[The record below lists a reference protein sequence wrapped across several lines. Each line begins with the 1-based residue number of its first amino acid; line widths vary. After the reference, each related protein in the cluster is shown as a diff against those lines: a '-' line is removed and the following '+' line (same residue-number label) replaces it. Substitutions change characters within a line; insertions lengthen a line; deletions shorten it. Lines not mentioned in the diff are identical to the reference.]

1 MSNEQNITNRR
12 FNFNKNSKHIVSN
25 SQNFLDKPINMNV
38 QNINNNEINYNN
50 DNNENNNKDN
60 QRKLPKIINSIDGK
74 GRNPYYFNK
83 TSGIIGFNKGISY
96 NSLKDLSE
104 NNNNN
109 NNNPQSKFK
118 RLKIIEKKN
127 SKEKKDLIEE
137 NNDSFIDE
145 LTDILNNV
153 NNNKNKNINQ
163 QQIILEDSKDNLNNS
178 MNDEENKSE
187 DDIEPDPRINFEHIN
202 QLNQK
207 RPQTS
212 YGGLNT
218 RRKNLQTAL
227 QGKQNY
233 NQPHFTNYFN
243 FPNFNHN
250 YNK

>member
-1 MSNEQNITNRR
+1 MSNEQNIINRR
-12 FNFNKNSKHIVSN
+12 FNFNKTKHIIS
-25 SQNFLDKPINMNV
+25 STQSYPEKPIDINI
-38 QNINNNEINYNN
+38 QNINVNQLNYYNKDNNNNEI
-50 DNNENNNKDN
+50 
-60 QRKLPKIINSIDGK
+60 K
-74 GRNPYYFNK
+74 GRNLFNYFNK
-83 TSGIIGFNKGISY
+83 TSGLIGFNKGLSY

-104 NNNNN
+104 NNN
-109 NNNPQSKFK
+109 PQLKFK

-127 SKEKKDLIEE
+127 LIEE

-178 MNDEENKSE
+178 INDEENKSE

-227 QGKQNY
+227 KGKQNL
-233 NQPHFTNYFN
+233 NQPNFTNYFN

>member
-1 MSNEQNITNRR
+1 MSNEKNIINRR
-12 FNFNKNSKHIVSN
+12 FNFNKTKHIIS
-25 SQNFLDKPINMNV
+25 STQSYPEKPIDINI
-38 QNINNNEINYNN
+38 QNININQINYYNN
-50 DNNENNNKDN
+50 DNNNNENSNNDN
-60 QRKLPKIINSIDGK
+60 QRKLPKIINNNEIK
-74 GRNPYYFNK
+74 GRNLFNYFNK
-83 TSGIIGFNKGISY
+83 TSGLIGFNKGLSY

-104 NNNNN
+104 NNN
-109 NNNPQSKFK
+109 PQLKFK

-127 SKEKKDLIEE
+127 LIEE

-145 LTDILNNV
+145 LTDILNDV
-153 NNNKNKNINQ
+153 NNNKNINQ

-178 MNDEENKSE
+178 INNEEENKSE

>member
-1 MSNEQNITNRR
+1 MSNEQNIINRR
-12 FNFNKNSKHIVSN
+12 FNFNKTKHIIS
-25 SQNFLDKPINMNV
+25 STQSYPEKPIDINI
-38 QNINNNEINYNN
+38 QNINVNQLNYYNKDNN
-50 DNNENNNKDN
+50 NNENSNNDN
-60 QRKLPKIINSIDGK
+60 QRKLPKIINNNEIK
-74 GRNPYYFNK
+74 GRNLFNYFNK
-83 TSGIIGFNKGISY
+83 TSGLIGFNKGLSY

-104 NNNNN
+104 NNN
-109 NNNPQSKFK
+109 PQLKFK

-127 SKEKKDLIEE
+127 LIEE

-145 LTDILNNV
+145 LTDILNDV
-153 NNNKNKNINQ
+153 NNNKNINQ

-178 MNDEENKSE
+178 INDEENKSE
-187 DDIEPDPRINFEHIN
+187 DDIEPHPRINFEHIN

-227 QGKQNY
+227 KGKQNL
-233 NQPHFTNYFN
+233 NQPNFTNYFN

-250 YNK
+250 NNK

>member
-1 MSNEQNITNRR
+1 MSNEQNIINRR
-12 FNFNKNSKHIVSN
+12 FNFNKTKHIIS
-25 SQNFLDKPINMNV
+25 STQSYPEKPIDINI
-38 QNINNNEINYNN
+38 QNININQINYYKN
-50 DNNENNNKDN
+50 DNNNNENSNNDN
-60 QRKLPKIINSIDGK
+60 QRKLPKIINNNEIK
-74 GRNPYYFNK
+74 GRNLFNYFNK
-83 TSGIIGFNKGISY
+83 TSGLIGFNKGLSY

-104 NNNNN
+104 NNN
-109 NNNPQSKFK
+109 PQLKFK

-127 SKEKKDLIEE
+127 LIEE

-145 LTDILNNV
+145 LTDILNDI
-153 NNNKNKNINQ
+153 NNNKNINQ

-178 MNDEENKSE
+178 INNEEENKSE

-227 QGKQNY
+227 KGKQNL
-233 NQPHFTNYFN
+233 NQPNFTNYFN

-250 YNK
+250 NNK

>member
-1 MSNEQNITNRR
+1 MSNEQNIINRR
-12 FNFNKNSKHIVSN
+12 FNFNKTKHIIS
-25 SQNFLDKPINMNV
+25 STQSYPEKPIDINI
-38 QNINNNEINYNN
+38 QNININQINYYNN
-50 DNNENNNKDN
+50 DNNNNENSNNDN
-60 QRKLPKIINSIDGK
+60 QRKLPKIINNNEIK
-74 GRNPYYFNK
+74 GRNLFNYFNK
-83 TSGIIGFNKGISY
+83 TSGLIGFNKGLSY

-104 NNNNN
+104 NNN
-109 NNNPQSKFK
+109 PQLKFK

-127 SKEKKDLIEE
+127 LIEE

-145 LTDILNNV
+145 LTDILNDV
-153 NNNKNKNINQ
+153 NNNKNINQ

-178 MNDEENKSE
+178 INNEEENKSE
-187 DDIEPDPRINFEHIN
+187 DDIEPDSRINFEHIN

-227 QGKQNY
+227 KGKQNL
-233 NQPHFTNYFN
+233 NQPNFTNYFN

-250 YNK
+250 NNK

>member
-1 MSNEQNITNRR
+1 MSNEKNIINRR
-12 FNFNKNSKHIVSN
+12 FNFNKTKHIIS
-25 SQNFLDKPINMNV
+25 STQSYPEKPIDINI
-38 QNINNNEINYNN
+38 QNININQINYYNN
-50 DNNENNNKDN
+50 DNNNNENSNNDN
-60 QRKLPKIINSIDGK
+60 QRKLPKIINNNEIK
-74 GRNPYYFNK
+74 GRNLFNYFNK
-83 TSGIIGFNKGISY
+83 TSGLIGFNKGLSY

-104 NNNNN
+104 NNN
-109 NNNPQSKFK
+109 PQLKFK

-127 SKEKKDLIEE
+127 LIEE

-145 LTDILNNV
+145 LTDILNDV
-153 NNNKNKNINQ
+153 NNNKNINQ

-178 MNDEENKSE
+178 INNEEENKSE

-227 QGKQNY
+227 KGKQNL
-233 NQPHFTNYFN
+233 NQ
-243 FPNFNHN
+243 PNFNHN
-250 YNK
+250 NNK

>member
-1 MSNEQNITNRR
+1 MSNEQNIINRR
-12 FNFNKNSKHIVSN
+12 FNFNKTKHIIS
-25 SQNFLDKPINMNV
+25 STQSYPEKPIDINI
-38 QNINNNEINYNN
+38 QNINVNQINYYNKDNN
-50 DNNENNNKDN
+50 NNENSNNDN
-60 QRKLPKIINSIDGK
+60 QRKLPKIINNNEIK
-74 GRNPYYFNK
+74 GRNLFNYFNK
-83 TSGIIGFNKGISY
+83 TSGLIGFNKGLSY

-104 NNNNN
+104 NNN
-109 NNNPQSKFK
+109 PQLKFK

-127 SKEKKDLIEE
+127 LIEE

-145 LTDILNNV
+145 LTDILNDV
-153 NNNKNKNINQ
+153 NNNKNINQ

-178 MNDEENKSE
+178 INDEENKSE

-227 QGKQNY
+227 KGKQNL
-233 NQPHFTNYFN
+233 NQPNFTNYFN

-250 YNK
+250 NNK

>member
-1 MSNEQNITNRR
+1 MSNEQNIINRR
-12 FNFNKNSKHIVSN
+12 FHFNKKHIIS
-25 SQNFLDKPINMNV
+25 STQSYPEKPIDINI
-38 QNINNNEINYNN
+38 QNINVNQLNYYNKDNN
-50 DNNENNNKDN
+50 NNENSNNDN
-60 QRKLPKIINSIDGK
+60 QRKLPKIINNNEIK
-74 GRNPYYFNK
+74 GRNLFNYFNK
-83 TSGIIGFNKGISY
+83 TSGLIGFNKGLSY

-104 NNNNN
+104 NNN
-109 NNNPQSKFK
+109 PQLKFK

-127 SKEKKDLIEE
+127 LIEE

-145 LTDILNNV
+145 LTDILNDV
-153 NNNKNKNINQ
+153 NNNKNINQ

-178 MNDEENKSE
+178 INNEEENKSE

-227 QGKQNY
+227 KGKQNL
-233 NQPHFTNYFN
+233 NQPNFTNYFN

-250 YNK
+250 NNK

>member
-1 MSNEQNITNRR
+1 MSNEKNIINRR
-12 FNFNKNSKHIVSN
+12 FNFNKTKHIIS
-25 SQNFLDKPINMNV
+25 STQSYPEKPIDINI
-38 QNINNNEINYNN
+38 QNININQINYYNNDNNNNENSNNDNQRKSPKIINNNEI
-50 DNNENNNKDN
+50 
-60 QRKLPKIINSIDGK
+60 K
-74 GRNPYYFNK
+74 GRNLFNYFNK
-83 TSGIIGFNKGISY
+83 TSGLIGFNKGLSY

-104 NNNNN
+104 NNN
-109 NNNPQSKFK
+109 PQLKFK

-127 SKEKKDLIEE
+127 LIEE

-145 LTDILNNV
+145 LTDILNDV
-153 NNNKNKNINQ
+153 NNNKNINQ

-178 MNDEENKSE
+178 INNEEENKSE

-227 QGKQNY
+227 KGKQNL
-233 NQPHFTNYFN
+233 NQPNFTNYFN

-250 YNK
+250 NNK

>member
-1 MSNEQNITNRR
+1 MSNEQNIINRR
-12 FNFNKNSKHIVSN
+12 FNFNKTKHIIS
-25 SQNFLDKPINMNV
+25 STQSYPEKPIDINI
-38 QNINNNEINYNN
+38 QNININQINYYKN
-50 DNNENNNKDN
+50 DNNNNENSNNDN
-60 QRKLPKIINSIDGK
+60 QRKLPKIINNNEIK

-104 NNNNN
+104 NNN
-109 NNNPQSKFK
+109 PQLKFK

-127 SKEKKDLIEE
+127 LIEE

-145 LTDILNNV
+145 LTDILNDV
-153 NNNKNKNINQ
+153 NNNKNINQ

-178 MNDEENKSE
+178 INNEEENKSE

-227 QGKQNY
+227 KGKQNL
-233 NQPHFTNYFN
+233 NQPNFTNYFN

-250 YNK
+250 NNK

>member
-1 MSNEQNITNRR
+1 MSNEQNIINRR
-12 FNFNKNSKHIVSN
+12 FNFNKTKHIIS
-25 SQNFLDKPINMNV
+25 STQSYPEKPIDINI
-38 QNINNNEINYNN
+38 QNINVNQLNYYNKDNN
-50 DNNENNNKDN
+50 NNENSNNDN
-60 QRKLPKIINSIDGK
+60 QRKLPKIINNNEIK
-74 GRNPYYFNK
+74 GRNLFNYFNK
-83 TSGIIGFNKGISY
+83 TSGLIGFNKGLSY

-104 NNNNN
+104 NNN
-109 NNNPQSKFK
+109 PQLKFK

-127 SKEKKDLIEE
+127 LIEE

-145 LTDILNNV
+145 LTDILNDV
-153 NNNKNKNINQ
+153 NNNKNINQ

-178 MNDEENKSE
+178 INNEEENKSE

-227 QGKQNY
+227 KGKQNL
-233 NQPHFTNYFN
+233 NQPNFTNYFN

-250 YNK
+250 NNK

>member
-1 MSNEQNITNRR
+1 MSNEQNIINRR
-12 FNFNKNSKHIVSN
+12 FNFNKTKHIIS
-25 SQNFLDKPINMNV
+25 STQSYPEKPIDINI
-38 QNINNNEINYNN
+38 QNININQINYYKN
-50 DNNENNNKDN
+50 DNNNNENSNNDN
-60 QRKLPKIINSIDGK
+60 QRKLPKIINNNEIK
-74 GRNPYYFNK
+74 GRNLFNYFNK
-83 TSGIIGFNKGISY
+83 TSGLIGFNKGLSY

-104 NNNNN
+104 NH
-109 NNNPQSKFK
+109 NPQLKFK

-127 SKEKKDLIEE
+127 LIEE

-145 LTDILNNV
+145 LTDILNDV
-153 NNNKNKNINQ
+153 NNNKNINQ

-178 MNDEENKSE
+178 INNEEENKSE

-227 QGKQNY
+227 KGKQNL
-233 NQPHFTNYFN
+233 NQPNFTNYFN

-250 YNK
+250 INK

>member
-1 MSNEQNITNRR
+1 MSNEPNITNRR

-25 SQNFLDKPINMNV
+25 SQNFQDKPINMNV

-60 QRKLPKIINSIDGK
+60 QRKLPKIISSIDAK

-104 NNNNN
+104 NNNN

>member
-1 MSNEQNITNRR
+1 M
-12 FNFNKNSKHIVSN
+12 
-25 SQNFLDKPINMNV
+25 
-38 QNINNNEINYNN
+38 
-50 DNNENNNKDN
+50 
-60 QRKLPKIINSIDGK
+60 
-74 GRNPYYFNK
+74 
-83 TSGIIGFNKGISY
+83 
-96 NSLKDLSE
+96 
-104 NNNNN
+104 
-109 NNNPQSKFK
+109 
-118 RLKIIEKKN
+118 
-127 SKEKKDLIEE
+127 
-137 NNDSFIDE
+137 
-145 LTDILNNV
+145 TDILNDV
-153 NNNKNKNINQ
+153 NNNKNINQ

-178 MNDEENKSE
+178 INNEEENKSE

>member
-1 MSNEQNITNRR
+1 MSNEQNIINRR
-12 FNFNKNSKHIVSN
+12 FNFNKTKHIIS
-25 SQNFLDKPINMNV
+25 STQSYPEKPIDINI
-38 QNINNNEINYNN
+38 QNININQINYYKN
-50 DNNENNNKDN
+50 DNNNNENSNNDN
-60 QRKLPKIINSIDGK
+60 QRKLPKIINNNEIK
-74 GRNPYYFNK
+74 GRNLFNYFNK
-83 TSGIIGFNKGISY
+83 TSGLIGFNKGLSY

-104 NNNNN
+104 NNN
-109 NNNPQSKFK
+109 PQLKFK

-127 SKEKKDLIEE
+127 LIEE

-145 LTDILNNV
+145 LTDILNDV
-153 NNNKNKNINQ
+153 NNNKNINQ

-178 MNDEENKSE
+178 INDEENKSE

-227 QGKQNY
+227 KGKQNL
-233 NQPHFTNYFN
+233 NQPNFTNYFN

-250 YNK
+250 NNK

>member
-1 MSNEQNITNRR
+1 MSNEQNIINRR
-12 FNFNKNSKHIVSN
+12 FNFNKTKHIIS
-25 SQNFLDKPINMNV
+25 STQSYPEKPIDINI
-38 QNINNNEINYNN
+38 QNINVNQLNYYNKDNN
-50 DNNENNNKDN
+50 NNENSNNDN
-60 QRKLPKIINSIDGK
+60 QRKLPKIINNNEIK
-74 GRNPYYFNK
+74 GRNLFNYFNK
-83 TSGIIGFNKGISY
+83 TSGLIGFNKGLSY

-104 NNNNN
+104 NNN
-109 NNNPQSKFK
+109 PQLKFK

-127 SKEKKDLIEE
+127 LIEE

-178 MNDEENKSE
+178 INDEENKSE

>member
-1 MSNEQNITNRR
+1 MSNEKNIINRR
-12 FNFNKNSKHIVSN
+12 FNFNKTKHIIS
-25 SQNFLDKPINMNV
+25 STQSYPEKPIDINI
-38 QNINNNEINYNN
+38 QNININQINYYNN
-50 DNNENNNKDN
+50 DNNNNENSNNDN
-60 QRKLPKIINSIDGK
+60 QRKLPKIINNNEIK
-74 GRNPYYFNK
+74 GRNLFNYFNK
-83 TSGIIGFNKGISY
+83 TSGLIGFNKGLSY

-104 NNNNN
+104 NNN
-109 NNNPQSKFK
+109 PQLKFK

-127 SKEKKDLIEE
+127 LIEE

-145 LTDILNNV
+145 LTDILNDV
-153 NNNKNKNINQ
+153 NNNKNINQ

-178 MNDEENKSE
+178 INDEENKSE

-227 QGKQNY
+227 KGKQNL
-233 NQPHFTNYFN
+233 NQPNFTNYFN

-250 YNK
+250 NNK

>member
-1 MSNEQNITNRR
+1 MSNEPNITNRR

-83 TSGIIGFNKGISY
+83 TSGIIGFRKGISF
-96 NSLKDLSE
+96 NSLKESSD
-104 NNNNN
+104 NNL
-109 NNNPQSKFK
+109 KYK
-118 RLKIIEKKN
+118 RIKIIDKKN
-127 SKEKKDLIEE
+127 FQEKKDLIEE

-145 LTDILNNV
+145 LTDILNDVN
-153 NNNKNKNINQ
+153 NNNKNSN
-163 QQIILEDSKDNLNNS
+163 QIILEDSKDNQNNS
-178 MNDEENKSE
+178 IKDDDDDDDKNKSE
-187 DDIEPDPRINFEHIN
+187 EDREPDPRINFEHIN

-227 QGKQNY
+227 KGKQNL
-233 NQPHFTNYFN
+233 NQPNFTNYFN

-250 YNK
+250 INK

>member
-1 MSNEQNITNRR
+1 MSNEQNIINRR
-12 FNFNKNSKHIVSN
+12 FNFNKTKHIIS
-25 SQNFLDKPINMNV
+25 STQSYPEKPIDINI
-38 QNINNNEINYNN
+38 QNININQINYYKNDNNNNENSNNDNQRKSPKIINNNEI
-50 DNNENNNKDN
+50 
-60 QRKLPKIINSIDGK
+60 K
-74 GRNPYYFNK
+74 GRNLFNYFNK
-83 TSGIIGFNKGISY
+83 TSGLIGFNKGLSY

-104 NNNNN
+104 NNN
-109 NNNPQSKFK
+109 PQLKFK

-127 SKEKKDLIEE
+127 LIEE

-145 LTDILNNV
+145 LTDILNDV
-153 NNNKNKNINQ
+153 NNNKNINQ

-178 MNDEENKSE
+178 INNEEENKSE

-227 QGKQNY
+227 KGKQNL
-233 NQPHFTNYFN
+233 NQPNFTNYFN

-250 YNK
+250 NNK

>member
-1 MSNEQNITNRR
+1 MSNEQNIINRR
-12 FNFNKNSKHIVSN
+12 FHFNKKHIIS
-25 SQNFLDKPINMNV
+25 STQSYPEKPIDINI
-38 QNINNNEINYNN
+38 QNININQINYYKN
-50 DNNENNNKDN
+50 DNNNNENSNNDN
-60 QRKLPKIINSIDGK
+60 QRKLPKIINNNEIK
-74 GRNPYYFNK
+74 GRNLFNYFNK
-83 TSGIIGFNKGISY
+83 TSGLIGFNKGLSY

-104 NNNNN
+104 NNN
-109 NNNPQSKFK
+109 PQLKFK

-127 SKEKKDLIEE
+127 LIEE

-145 LTDILNNV
+145 LTDILNDV
-153 NNNKNKNINQ
+153 NNNKNINQ

-178 MNDEENKSE
+178 INNEEENKSE

-227 QGKQNY
+227 KGKQNL
-233 NQPHFTNYFN
+233 NQPNFTNYFN

-250 YNK
+250 INK

>member
-1 MSNEQNITNRR
+1 MSNEQNIINRR
-12 FNFNKNSKHIVSN
+12 FNFNKTKHIIS
-25 SQNFLDKPINMNV
+25 STQSYPEKPIDINI
-38 QNINNNEINYNN
+38 QNINVNQLNYYNKDNN
-50 DNNENNNKDN
+50 NNENSNNDN
-60 QRKLPKIINSIDGK
+60 QRKLPKIINNNEIK
-74 GRNPYYFNK
+74 GRNLFNYFNK
-83 TSGIIGFNKGISY
+83 TSGLIGFNKGLSY

-104 NNNNN
+104 NNN
-109 NNNPQSKFK
+109 PQLKFK

-127 SKEKKDLIEE
+127 LIEE

-145 LTDILNNV
+145 LTDILNDV
-153 NNNKNKNINQ
+153 NNNKNINQ

-178 MNDEENKSE
+178 INNEEENKSE

-227 QGKQNY
+227 KGKQNL
-233 NQPHFTNYFN
+233 NQPNFTNYFN

-250 YNK
+250 INK

>member
-1 MSNEQNITNRR
+1 MSNEQNIINRR
-12 FNFNKNSKHIVSN
+12 FNFNKTKHIIS
-25 SQNFLDKPINMNV
+25 STQSYPEKPIDINI
-38 QNINNNEINYNN
+38 QNININQINYYNN
-50 DNNENNNKDN
+50 DNNNNENSNNDN
-60 QRKLPKIINSIDGK
+60 QRKLPKIINNNEIK
-74 GRNPYYFNK
+74 GRNLFNYFNK
-83 TSGIIGFNKGISY
+83 TSGLIGFNKGLSY

-104 NNNNN
+104 NNN
-109 NNNPQSKFK
+109 PQLKFK

-127 SKEKKDLIEE
+127 LIEE

-145 LTDILNNV
+145 LTDILNDV
-153 NNNKNKNINQ
+153 NNNKNINQ

-178 MNDEENKSE
+178 INNEEENKSE

-227 QGKQNY
+227 KGKQNL
-233 NQPHFTNYFN
+233 NQPNFTNYFN

-250 YNK
+250 NNK

>member
-1 MSNEQNITNRR
+1 MSNEQNIINRR
-12 FNFNKNSKHIVSN
+12 FNFNKTKHIIS
-25 SQNFLDKPINMNV
+25 STQSYPEKPIDINI
-38 QNINNNEINYNN
+38 QNININQINYYKN
-50 DNNENNNKDN
+50 DNNNNENSNNDN
-60 QRKLPKIINSIDGK
+60 QRKLPKIINNNEIK
-74 GRNPYYFNK
+74 GRNLFNYFNK
-83 TSGIIGFNKGISY
+83 TSGLIGFNKGLSY

-104 NNNNN
+104 NNN
-109 NNNPQSKFK
+109 PQLKFK

-127 SKEKKDLIEE
+127 LIEE

-145 LTDILNNV
+145 LTDILNDV
-153 NNNKNKNINQ
+153 NNNKNINQ

-178 MNDEENKSE
+178 INDEENKSE

-227 QGKQNY
+227 KGKQNL
-233 NQPHFTNYFN
+233 NQPNFTNYFN

-250 YNK
+250 INK

>member
-1 MSNEQNITNRR
+1 MSNEQNIINRR
-12 FNFNKNSKHIVSN
+12 FNFNKTKHIIS
-25 SQNFLDKPINMNV
+25 STQSYPEKPIDINI
-38 QNINNNEINYNN
+38 QNININQINYYKN
-50 DNNENNNKDN
+50 DNNNNENSNNDN
-60 QRKLPKIINSIDGK
+60 QRKLPKIINNNEIK
-74 GRNPYYFNK
+74 GRNLFNYFNK
-83 TSGIIGFNKGISY
+83 TSGLIGFNKGLSY

-104 NNNNN
+104 NNN
-109 NNNPQSKFK
+109 PQLKFK

-127 SKEKKDLIEE
+127 LIEE

-145 LTDILNNV
+145 LTDILNDV
-153 NNNKNKNINQ
+153 NNNKNINQ

-178 MNDEENKSE
+178 INNEEENKSE

-227 QGKQNY
+227 KGKQNL
-233 NQPHFTNYFN
+233 NQPNFTNYFN

-250 YNK
+250 INK

>member
-1 MSNEQNITNRR
+1 MSNEQNIINRR
-12 FNFNKNSKHIVSN
+12 FNFNKTKHIIS
-25 SQNFLDKPINMNV
+25 STQSYPEKPIDINI
-38 QNINNNEINYNN
+38 QNINVNQLNYYNKDNN
-50 DNNENNNKDN
+50 NNENSNNDN
-60 QRKLPKIINSIDGK
+60 QRKLPKIINNNEIK
-74 GRNPYYFNK
+74 GRNLFNYFNK
-83 TSGIIGFNKGISY
+83 TSGLIGFNKGLSY

-104 NNNNN
+104 NH
-109 NNNPQSKFK
+109 NPQLKFK

-127 SKEKKDLIEE
+127 LIEE

-145 LTDILNNV
+145 LTDILNDV
-153 NNNKNKNINQ
+153 NNNKNINQ

-178 MNDEENKSE
+178 INNEEENKSE

-227 QGKQNY
+227 KGKQNL
-233 NQPHFTNYFN
+233 NQPNFTNYFN

-250 YNK
+250 INK

>member
-1 MSNEQNITNRR
+1 MSNEQNIINRR
-12 FNFNKNSKHIVSN
+12 FNFNKTKHIIS
-25 SQNFLDKPINMNV
+25 STQSYPEKPIDINI
-38 QNINNNEINYNN
+38 QNININQINYYKN
-50 DNNENNNKDN
+50 DNNNNENSNNDN
-60 QRKLPKIINSIDGK
+60 QRKLPKIINNNEIK
-74 GRNPYYFNK
+74 GRNLFNYFNK
-83 TSGIIGFNKGISY
+83 TSGLIGFNKGLSY

-104 NNNNN
+104 NNN
-109 NNNPQSKFK
+109 PQLKFK

-127 SKEKKDLIEE
+127 LIEE

-145 LTDILNNV
+145 LTDILNDV
-153 NNNKNKNINQ
+153 NNNKNINQ

-178 MNDEENKSE
+178 INNEEENKSE

>member
-1 MSNEQNITNRR
+1 MSNEQNIINRR
-12 FNFNKNSKHIVSN
+12 FNFNKTKHIIS
-25 SQNFLDKPINMNV
+25 STQSYPEKPIDINI
-38 QNINNNEINYNN
+38 QNININQINYYKN
-50 DNNENNNKDN
+50 DNNNNENSNNDN
-60 QRKLPKIINSIDGK
+60 QRKLPKIINNNEIK
-74 GRNPYYFNK
+74 GRNLFNYFNK
-83 TSGIIGFNKGISY
+83 TSGLIGFNKGLSY

-104 NNNNN
+104 NNN
-109 NNNPQSKFK
+109 PQLKFK

-127 SKEKKDLIEE
+127 LIEE

-145 LTDILNNV
+145 LTDILNDV
-153 NNNKNKNINQ
+153 NNNKNINQ

-178 MNDEENKSE
+178 INNEEENKSE

-227 QGKQNY
+227 KGKQNL
-233 NQPHFTNYFN
+233 NQPNFTNYFN

-250 YNK
+250 NNK

>member
-1 MSNEQNITNRR
+1 MSNEKNIINRR
-12 FNFNKNSKHIVSN
+12 FNFNKTKHIIS
-25 SQNFLDKPINMNV
+25 STQSYPEKPIDINI
-38 QNINNNEINYNN
+38 QNININQINYYNNDNNNNENSNNDNQRKSPKIINNNEI
-50 DNNENNNKDN
+50 
-60 QRKLPKIINSIDGK
+60 K

-104 NNNNN
+104 NNN
-109 NNNPQSKFK
+109 PQLKFK

-127 SKEKKDLIEE
+127 LIEE

-145 LTDILNNV
+145 LTDILNDV
-153 NNNKNKNINQ
+153 NNNKNINQ

-178 MNDEENKSE
+178 INNEEENKSE

-227 QGKQNY
+227 KGKQNL
-233 NQPHFTNYFN
+233 NQPNFTNYFN

-250 YNK
+250 NNK

>member
-1 MSNEQNITNRR
+1 MSNEQNIINRR
-12 FNFNKNSKHIVSN
+12 FNFNKTKHIIS
-25 SQNFLDKPINMNV
+25 STQSYPEKPIDINI
-38 QNINNNEINYNN
+38 QNININQINYYNNDNNNNENSNNDNQRKSPKIINNNEI
-50 DNNENNNKDN
+50 
-60 QRKLPKIINSIDGK
+60 K
-74 GRNPYYFNK
+74 GRNLFNYFNK
-83 TSGIIGFNKGISY
+83 TSGLIGFNKGLSY

-104 NNNNN
+104 NNN
-109 NNNPQSKFK
+109 PQLKFK

-127 SKEKKDLIEE
+127 LIEE

-145 LTDILNNV
+145 LTDILNDV
-153 NNNKNKNINQ
+153 NNNKNINQ

-178 MNDEENKSE
+178 INNEEENKSE

-227 QGKQNY
+227 KGKQNL
-233 NQPHFTNYFN
+233 NQPNFTNYFN

-250 YNK
+250 NNK

>member
-1 MSNEQNITNRR
+1 MSNEQNIINRR
-12 FNFNKNSKHIVSN
+12 FNFNKTKHIIS
-25 SQNFLDKPINMNV
+25 STQSYPEKPIDINI
-38 QNINNNEINYNN
+38 QNINVNQTNYYNN
-50 DNNENNNKDN
+50 DNNNNENSNNDN
-60 QRKLPKIINSIDGK
+60 QRKLPKIINNNEIK
-74 GRNPYYFNK
+74 GRNLFNYFNK
-83 TSGIIGFNKGISY
+83 TSGLIGFNKGLSY

-104 NNNNN
+104 NNN
-109 NNNPQSKFK
+109 PQLKFK

-127 SKEKKDLIEE
+127 LIEE

-145 LTDILNNV
+145 LTDILNDV
-153 NNNKNKNINQ
+153 NNNKNINQ

-178 MNDEENKSE
+178 INDEENKSE

-227 QGKQNY
+227 KGKQNL
-233 NQPHFTNYFN
+233 NQPNFTNYFN

-250 YNK
+250 NNK

>member
-1 MSNEQNITNRR
+1 MSNEKNIINRR
-12 FNFNKNSKHIVSN
+12 FNFNKTKHIIS
-25 SQNFLDKPINMNV
+25 STQSYPEKPIDINI
-38 QNINNNEINYNN
+38 QNININQINYYNN
-50 DNNENNNKDN
+50 DNNNNENSNNDN
-60 QRKLPKIINSIDGK
+60 QRKLPKIINNNEIK
-74 GRNPYYFNK
+74 GRNLFNYFNK
-83 TSGIIGFNKGISY
+83 TSGLIGFNKGLSY

-104 NNNNN
+104 NNN
-109 NNNPQSKFK
+109 PQLKFK

-127 SKEKKDLIEE
+127 LIEE

-145 LTDILNNV
+145 LTDILNDV
-153 NNNKNKNINQ
+153 NNNKNINQ

-178 MNDEENKSE
+178 INNEEENKSE

-227 QGKQNY
+227 KGKQNL
-233 NQPHFTNYFN
+233 NQPNFTNYFN

-250 YNK
+250 NNK

>member
-1 MSNEQNITNRR
+1 MSNEPNITNRR

-60 QRKLPKIINSIDGK
+60 QRKLPKIISSIDAK

-104 NNNNN
+104 NNN

-178 MNDEENKSE
+178 INDEENKSE